1 MKKRLITCLLICM
14 MAFSFVIP
22 VIATEVAPSE
32 TVDVVG
38 EQGIM
43 PLNEQTRI
51 YFRVTSEGILQFRVW
66 SITNGRWIT
75 EWLYF

>member
-14 MAFSFVIP
+14 MAFSFAIP
-22 VIATEVAPSE
+22 VVAAEVALNE
-32 TVDVVG
+32 TVNAIE

-51 YFRVTSEGILQFRVW
+51 YFRVTPAGLWQFRVW

-75 EWLYF
+75 DWYYL